1 MTDKQKRLTNFLIE
15 DVTKLVNLI
24 LESEEMQEIETP
36 GTGFDTLQDFTF
48 YWRNHIKS
56 LTD

>member
-36 GTGFDTLQDFTF
+36 GTGFDTLQDFAS
-48 YWRNHIKS
+48 YWSYHIKS